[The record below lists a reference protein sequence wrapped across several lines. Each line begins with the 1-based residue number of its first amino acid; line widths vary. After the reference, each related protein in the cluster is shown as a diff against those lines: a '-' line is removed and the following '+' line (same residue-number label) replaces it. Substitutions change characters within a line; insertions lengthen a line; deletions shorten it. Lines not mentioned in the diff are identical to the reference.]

1 MTVMMI
7 LVNSDKNV
15 VVDAALTSF
24 VETEVN
30 KVLGRFESQ
39 LTRVEVYL
47 SDLNGNKPGLLD
59 KRCQLEARPSGDGP
73 VSVSDEADTIELA
86 IRGAVNK
93 MKRLLESSFGRAQ
106 KRA

>member
-15 VVDAALTSF
+15 VVDATLTSF

-73 VSVSDEADTIELA
+73 VSVDDKADTVELA
-86 IRGAVNK
+86 VRGAANK

>member
-15 VVDAALTSF
+15 VVDATLTSF

-59 KRCQLEARPSGDGP
+59 KRCQLEARPAGDGP
-73 VSVSDEADTIELA
+73 VSVSAEADTVELSV
-86 IRGAVNK
+86 RDAVNK
-93 MKRLLESSFGRAQ
+93 MKRLLESLFGRAQ